1 VVAAAVAAA
10 RAGAGSSAPLDSR
23 ELALAVRDVCRA
35 VLAEAFEEAQV
46 AGLCDEGAWE
56 AALGALSSLGADEL
70 MVRVEKRAE
79 ERARGARPA
88 PPSAPRS

>member
-1 VVAAAVAAA
+1 VAAAVAALV
-10 RAGAGSSAPLDSR
+10 GAGSSAPLDSR

-56 AALGALSSLGADEL
+56 AAIGALSRLGADEL
-70 MVRVEKRAE
+70 MARAEKRVRE
-79 ERARGARPA
+79 VRPT
-88 PPSAPRS
+88 PPSDPRS

>member
-1 VVAAAVAAA
+1 MAAVVAA

-56 AALGALSSLGADEL
+56 AAMGALSRLGADEL
-70 MVRVEKRAE
+70 MARAEKRA
-79 ERARGARPA
+79 RATASARP
-88 PPSAPRS
+88 SVPRS

>member
-1 VVAAAVAAA
+1 VAAVVAA

-56 AALGALSSLGADEL
+56 AAMGALSRLGADEL
-70 MVRVEKRAE
+70 MARAEKRA
-79 ERARGARPA
+79 RAAASA
-88 PPSAPRS
+88 PPSVPRS